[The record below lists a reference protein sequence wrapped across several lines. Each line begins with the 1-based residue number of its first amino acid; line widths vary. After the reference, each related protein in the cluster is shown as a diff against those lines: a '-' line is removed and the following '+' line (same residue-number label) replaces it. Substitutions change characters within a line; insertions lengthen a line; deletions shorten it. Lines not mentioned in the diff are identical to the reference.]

1 MVTGQVL
8 LGRHGLPLL
17 PLLHVRLLPWHLW
30 RRLVYFCLHFILLR
44 YPEAF
49 PLHRDPEAHI
59 PSEEQ
64 GRQQRQTGKNSDT
77 DMVSFMLFRCLRCH
91 WPSTTDRGSWPGAR
105 WLFSRPIIARQVQ
118 PEEVHG
124 TAVPGKGREFPP
136 SYRNI
141 LSLPQLVR
149 CFRYKDLYDN
159 VLFNYQ
165 VSKHSLLI
173 FINSSQWLYNKMC
186 ALPLPEVISI
196 TCPYTFDTG
205 YWIYESK

>member
-1 MVTGQVL
+1 MATGQVL
-8 LGRHGLPLL
+8 LGRHRLPLL

-30 RRLVYFCLHFILLR
+30 RRLFSFVSTSSLSGILKPFR
-44 YPEAF
+44 YTEIQKHTFHLKSKDDNKDRQA
-49 PLHRDPEAHI
+49 RI
-59 PSEEQ
+59 PIQIWWVLCCSGACDATGLLQ
-64 GRQQRQTGKNSDT
+64 QTGEADQVLDHHS
-77 DMVSFMLFRCLRCH
+77 
-91 WPSTTDRGSWPGAR
+91 P
-105 WLFSRPIIARQVQ
+105 PIIARQVQ

-136 SYRNI
+136 RNI